1 MVIATVKQE
10 IKKLVIVINVI
21 LSIMKPPPAQGG
33 SLNLSTITTM
43 QRTPSRNYLLYLLQ
57 VFPTEIL
64 SVLDTIADNVDI
76 ALLNVSHSEHKTLAT
91 LYLLPPRSKFQAT
104 VKQMI
109 HRVWR
114 FQTATVQ
121 HCHFQHANFLYS
133 SDVDGLIVLK
143 IPSRNNPTT
152 EAVKAEARAPPKHTH
167 DRTWLKISPRNQYT
181 P

>member
-1 MVIATVKQE
+1 MVIATVKRE

-114 FQTATVQ
+114 FQDCDSTALPFPTCQLSV
-121 HCHFQHANFLYS
+121 
-133 SDVDGLIVLK
+133 LIIEIYV
-143 IPSRNNPTT
+143 
-152 EAVKAEARAPPKHTH
+152 
-167 DRTWLKISPRNQYT
+167 
-181 P
+181 

>member
-1 MVIATVKQE
+1 M
-10 IKKLVIVINVI
+10 
-21 LSIMKPPPAQGG
+21 
-33 SLNLSTITTM
+33 
-43 QRTPSRNYLLYLLQ
+43 
-57 VFPTEIL
+57 
-64 SVLDTIADNVDI
+64 LDTIADNVDT

-114 FQTATVQ
+114 FKTATVP
-121 HCHFQHANFLYS
+121 HCHFQHANFLYSSSRSMS

-152 EAVKAEARAPPKHTH
+152 ETVKAEARAPPKHTH
-167 DRTWLKISPRNQYT
+167 DRTWLKSLPQESVHPVTRTVYDCDMQTEGHVLAAAPCEANVIVKYLEHEHTFPVKTKVLVTSIS
-181 P
+181 